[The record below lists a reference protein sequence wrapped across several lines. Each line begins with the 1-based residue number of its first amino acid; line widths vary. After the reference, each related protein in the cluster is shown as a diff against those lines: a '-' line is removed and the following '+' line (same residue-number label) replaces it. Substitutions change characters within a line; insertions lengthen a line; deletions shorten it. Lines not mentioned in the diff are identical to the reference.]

1 MKLYEL
7 LIACAALT
15 TALSII
21 GGALLWL
28 VWPRIR
34 GAIEDVARGQAR
46 LEEKLGDKPDT
57 VGRYAKVA
65 AAASSDIPQIK
76 NDVEAI
82 AKSQEGLTKWRE
94 RTERRLAALEGI
106 LMALMGP
113 ELHKRIQD
121 SDTQWPEGPDLT

>member
-1 MKLYEL
+1 VKLYEFL
-7 LIACAALT
+7 LACAALV

-21 GGALLWL
+21 GGGVVWL

-34 GAIEDVARGQAR
+34 AAIENVARGVTR

-65 AAASSDIPQIK
+65 AGAASDLPQIK
-76 NDVEAI
+76 RDVEAI

-94 RTERRLAALEGI
+94 RTERRLTALEGI
-106 LMALMGP
+106 LLALMGP
-113 ELHKRIQD
+113 ELHKRIKD
-121 SDTQWPEGPDLT
+121 SEIEWPEGPDLS